1 MLYAL
6 IAGTLHHAVHLGDAL
21 ALLSAVR
28 WDEMDPLYR
37 ARTLLFGQAP
47 EIDGLTQRLR
57 RSGAFPRRATDR
69 KLVAEVLRDWRPQLL
84 ILLSWQGDLA
94 TDLRQWLAGPQG
106 ENLRVLALGPEG
118 DDQAMAAL
126 DAGVHAYLTYPL
138 SETLLIAQASALL
151 RGGQGWEGT
160 AVEIPGVLRIDPM
173 AHRIWVQEQELQLS
187 RRIFR
192 LFHYLALH
200 PGQTFSAA
208 EIAHHLSDGR
218 KFVQENTIAAQIHR
232 LRKALEAAGADIWL
246 ETVHGFGYRLSVPA
260 S

>member
-1 MLYAL
+1 
-6 IAGTLHHAVHLGDAL
+6 
-21 ALLSAVR
+21 
-28 WDEMDPLYR
+28 
-37 ARTLLFGQAP
+37 
-47 EIDGLTQRLR
+47 
-57 RSGAFPRRATDR
+57 
-69 KLVAEVLRDWRPQLL
+69 
-84 ILLSWQGDLA
+84 
-94 TDLRQWLAGPQG
+94 
-106 ENLRVLALGPEG
+106 
-118 DDQAMAAL
+118 MAAL